1 MENKKNK
8 YGFIVLVEVLVV
20 LLFILKLHN
29 NLDECCAID
38 DVPYYWLIF
47 DYTGKPNLPEM
58 IKVTKPG
65 ILGTKKLF
73 AETDYEFADN
83 ASEEKSK
90 TGGTIELKGKGK
102 YRGTIKVKIY
112 VYDDEIKK
120 YIGEVSYYF
129 EEEYREYV
137 LNIIVEAKY
146 RHLGKGKEALE
157 LLCQQ
162 AKENGLRFLCDDIET
177 NNPAKN
183 LFLDLG
189 FKEVWARENIT
200 MLKKH
205 L

>member
-83 ASEEKSK
+83 AS
-90 TGGTIELKGKGK
+90 G
-102 YRGTIKVKIY
+102 
-112 VYDDEIKK
+112 
-120 YIGEVSYYF
+120 
-129 EEEYREYV
+129 
-137 LNIIVEAKY
+137 NW
-146 RHLGKGKEALE
+146 
-157 LLCQQ
+157 
-162 AKENGLRFLCDDIET
+162 
-177 NNPAKN
+177 NNCK
-183 LFLDLG
+183 
-189 FKEVWARENIT
+189 
-200 MLKKH
+200 
-205 L
+205 